1 MGMSEYMKSIRNKV
15 GHSLLQMPSV
25 TIINFDDEGRVLL
38 LKHRDTNLWVAAGG
52 AIEPG
57 ESPADSAKRE
67 MWEET
72 GLVVELVD
80 IIGVYGGR
88 DFVVEYSNGDQTSY
102 VMTIFEGRTIG
113 GELKPID
120 DESIEFGYFTY
131 EESSALEMQPWL
143 KVVLPDILV
152 NKGRKRTLFQTSSWK
167 PEDETDKLS

>member
-1 MGMSEYMKSIRNKV
+1 
-15 GHSLLQMPSV
+15 
-25 TIINFDDEGRVLL
+25 
-38 LKHRDTNLWVAAGG
+38 
-52 AIEPG
+52 
-57 ESPADSAKRE
+57 
-67 MWEET
+67 
-72 GLVVELVD
+72 
-80 IIGVYGGR
+80 
-88 DFVVEYSNGDQTSY
+88 
-102 VMTIFEGRTIG
+102 MTIFEGRTIG